1 MKPHCTTT
9 RSNTREQPKDEA
21 PETEDDILERMIIL
35 STPAEA
41 KKAAIQVIE
50 AKNQVRFSAETKPT
64 QQEKTQQIEKPATT

>member
-1 MKPHCTTT
+1 MEGHAT
-9 RSNTREQPKDEA
+9 RSNDASTKPQGTTTGLSTREQPRDEA

-50 AKNQVRFSAETKPT
+50 AKK
-64 QQEKTQQIEKPATT
+64 